1 MRQPAPKP
9 TEANPP
15 AERNVSAI
23 AALERKERRRRTVG
37 DRLGDAVN
45 WMTGSTLFALAHFVW
60 FAGWIAIN
68 TGSIRGLPTFDP
80 FPFSLLTLIVS
91 LEAIFLTVFVLMS
104 QNRMTREADKRA
116 HLDLQVDM
124 LAEQELTA
132 LLHMLNALCKKMNVR
147 VDLPHERIRQLLE
160 DTDVRK
166 LAHEI
171 DDRVPKT

>member
-1 MRQPAPKP
+1 VGRDNTAPADQPS
-9 TEANPP
+9 
-15 AERNVSAI
+15 ERNVSAI
-23 AALERKERRRRTVG
+23 AELERKERRRRTVG

-45 WMTGSTLFALAHFVW
+45 RMTGSTAFAITHFVW
-60 FAGWIAIN
+60 FAAWIAIN
-68 TGSIRGLPTFDP
+68 TGAVRGVPAFDP

-132 LLHMLNALCKKMNVR
+132 LLHMLYQLCKKMNVA
-147 VDLPHERIRQLLE
+147 VDLPHERIRQLLG

-171 DDRVPKT
+171 DDRLPKT